1 MLHVKA
7 YVATPILF
15 LGIDALWLGV
25 VARGFYIEQLGP
37 LMRDQPNMLAAGGFY
52 LFYAAGIVFFA
63 VAPALAAGSWKTA
76 ALSGVFLGLIAYGT
90 YDMTNIATLK
100 NWPLQMS
107 VVDMI
112 WGGVLTGASATGGYA
127 ITRALS

>member
-1 MLHVKA
+1 MARPV
-7 YVATPILF
+7 
-15 LGIDALWLGV
+15 GIGELVFDALV
-25 VARGFYIEQLGP
+25 F
-37 LMRDQPNMLAAGGFY
+37 AGGFY
-52 LFYAAGIVFFA
+52 LFYAAGIAFFA

-112 WGGVLTGASATGGYA
+112 WGGVLTGTSATGGYA
-127 ITRALS
+127 IARALS